1 VTVIDLSNREAGA
14 VDDTGAEALTD
25 RFEHERRGLL
35 AHGYRMLGSWDEA
48 EDAVQEAYLRAFRS
62 WPAFEHRSSV
72 RVWLYRIVTN
82 VCLTAATGRSRRA
95 LPSGLAVSATDPAT
109 ADPAGGPADPGRWI
123 QPIPTTLV
131 GSDPEAEIV
140 AREGVRLAFVA
151 GLQYLPAR
159 QRAVLLL
166 RDVLAFPAAEVAR
179 MLDTSVAAVK
189 STLQRARARLAEAA
203 PSPDRITEPTDQRT
217 RELLDRYMAAWEN
230 ADPAALERV
239 LRTDAVLE
247 LLPSGVRADGNAACL
262 ALAAPSMDRA
272 GAWRMVPSGANG
284 QPAALAW
291 WNGEPFGVAVLTVAA
306 DGIAGIT
313 VFADPGLVA
322 RFTTAA
328 GGPR

>member
-1 VTVIDLSNREAGA
+1 
-14 VDDTGAEALTD
+14 VDGTGAAALTD

-35 AHGYRMLGSWDEA
+35 AHSYRMLGSWDEA
-48 EDAVQEAYLRAFRS
+48 EDAVQEAYLRAFRG
-62 WPAFEHRSSV
+62 WPTFEHRSSV

-82 VCLTAATGRSRRA
+82 VCLTALTGRSRRA
-95 LPSGLAVSATDPAT
+95 LPSGLAVPATDTAT
-109 ADPAGGPADPGRWI
+109 ADPAGGPADPGHWI
-123 QPIPTTLV
+123 QPIPTALI
-131 GSDPEAEIV
+131 GSDPEAEVV

-166 RDVLAFPAAEVAR
+166 REVLAFPAAEVAQ

-189 STLQRARARLAEAA
+189 STLQRARARLAEVV
-203 PSPDRITEPTDQRT
+203 PSPDRITEPTDRRT
-217 RELLDRYMAAWEN
+217 RELLDLYMAAWEN

-262 ALAAPSMDRA
+262 ALAAPSMDSA
-272 GAWRMVPSGANG
+272 GAWRMVPTGAND

-291 WNGEPFGVAVLTVAA
+291 WHGEPFGVAVLTVAA
-306 DGIAGIT
+306 DGIAAVT

-322 RFTTAA
+322 RFTALA
-328 GGPR
+328 YGPQ